1 MTFSKNLT
9 FSSFELFFHRMDKL
23 KKALRGTDD
32 ASAANDEERGIIA
45 EALDASSLSWSTRIK
60 GFIACFALGLILS
73 VLSTILFALTYNLVN
88 FREGIFLTF

>member
-1 MTFSKNLT
+1 
-9 FSSFELFFHRMDKL
+9 MDKL

-60 GFIACFALGLILS
+60 GFIACFVLGLILS

-88 FREGIFLTF
+88 FREGIFLTVENKKFRT

>member
-1 MTFSKNLT
+1 
-9 FSSFELFFHRMDKL
+9 MDKL

-60 GFIACFALGLILS
+60 GFIACFVLGLILS

-88 FREGIFLTF
+88 IGEASCRELEKAFFLLSKINK